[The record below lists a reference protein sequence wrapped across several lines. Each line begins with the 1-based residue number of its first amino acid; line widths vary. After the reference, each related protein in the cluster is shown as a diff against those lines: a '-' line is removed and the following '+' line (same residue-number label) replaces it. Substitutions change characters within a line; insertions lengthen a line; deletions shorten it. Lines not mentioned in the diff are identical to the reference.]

1 MERIRLTQ
9 RMAARNRKA
18 DSAEPETAIDLGKNR
33 TYHKID
39 EYHTFE
45 PSQNHWEPDM
55 RHEWKEDKHDET
67 GFGVPKMAKVY
78 MAAKKATKLAMM
90 LLGEDADEAVL
101 EKQARAFMRMGDKA
115 LTASIERWAEC
126 NCEGEDCEKKCK
138 AAEEAP
144 AEEPAPAPAPEEP
157 APAPAEEPAPAPAEE
172 PAPAPAEEPAP
183 APAPVEPKAP
193 EASAEESAPVEEA
206 PAEEPADVEVSDEL
220 VDTDVDFDEPADD
233 ADNGADADIEA
244 CFAADGDEEAAPVA
258 EPAVASK
265 KAGLKRLA
273 GQPTLVRVASKNADD
288 LAGVWDKWSNPDV
301 R

>member
-1 MERIRLTQ
+1 
-9 RMAARNRKA
+9 MAARNRKA

-101 EKQARAFMRMGDKA
+101 ERQARAFMRMGDKA

-126 NCEGEDCEKKCK
+126 NCEGENCEKECK

-144 AEEPAPAPAPEEP
+144 AEEPAPAPAP
-157 APAPAEEPAPAPAEE
+157 
-172 PAPAPAEEPAP
+172 AEEPAP
-183 APAPVEPKAP
+183 APAPAPEEPAPAPEEPAPAPEEPKAP

>member
-1 MERIRLTQ
+1 MERVRLTK

-33 TYHKID
+33 SYHKID

-45 PSQNHWEPDM
+45 PSLNHWEPDM

-90 LLGEDADEAVL
+90 LLGENADEAVL

-126 NCEGEDCEKKCK
+126 NCEGENCEKDCK
-138 AAEEAP
+138 ADEEEPAKETSPTPEESAP
-144 AEEPAPAPAPEEP
+144 APAPAPAPEES
-157 APAPAEEPAPAPAEE
+157 AP
-172 PAPAPAEEPAP
+172 
-183 APAPVEPKAP
+183 
-193 EASAEESAPVEEA
+193 APVEEA
-206 PAEEPADVEVSDEL
+206 PAEETAPVAEPAPEEPADVEVSDEL

-244 CFAADGDEEAAPVA
+244 CFAADGEEEATPVA

>member
-1 MERIRLTQ
+1 MERVRLTK

-33 TYHKID
+33 SYHKID

-45 PSQNHWEPDM
+45 PSLNHWEPDM

-90 LLGEDADEAVL
+90 LLGEYADEAVL

-172 PAPAPAEEPAP
+172 PAPAPAPE
-183 APAPVEPKAP
+183 EPKAP

>member
-1 MERIRLTQ
+1 MERVRLTK

-33 TYHKID
+33 SYHKID

-45 PSQNHWEPDM
+45 PSLNHWEPDM

-90 LLGEDADEAVL
+90 LLGENADEAVL

-126 NCEGEDCEKKCK
+126 NCEGENCEKECK
-138 AAEEAP
+138 ADEEAP
-144 AEEPAPAPAPEEP
+144 AKETAPTPEESAPAPAPAPEES
-157 APAPAEEPAPAPAEE
+157 APAP
-172 PAPAPAEEPAP
+172 
-183 APAPVEPKAP
+183 
-193 EASAEESAPVEEA
+193 EESAPAPVEEA
-206 PAEEPADVEVSDEL
+206 PAEETAPVAEPAPEEPADVEVSDEL

-244 CFAADGDEEAAPVA
+244 CFAADGEEEATPVA

>member
-1 MERIRLTQ
+1 MERVRLTK

-33 TYHKID
+33 SYHKID

-45 PSQNHWEPDM
+45 PSLNHWEPDM

-90 LLGEDADEAVL
+90 LLGENADEAVL

-126 NCEGEDCEKKCK
+126 NCEGENCEKDCK
-138 AAEEAP
+138 ADEEAP
-144 AEEPAPAPAPEEP
+144 AKETAPTPEESAPAPAPAPEES
-157 APAPAEEPAPAPAEE
+157 AP
-172 PAPAPAEEPAP
+172 
-183 APAPVEPKAP
+183 
-193 EASAEESAPVEEA
+193 APVEEA
-206 PAEEPADVEVSDEL
+206 PAEETAPAPAPAPEEPADVEVSDEL

-244 CFAADGDEEAAPVA
+244 CFAADGEEEATPVA

>member
-1 MERIRLTQ
+1 
-9 RMAARNRKA
+9 MAARNRKA

-33 TYHKID
+33 SYHKID

-45 PSQNHWEPDM
+45 PSLNHWEPDM

-90 LLGEDADEAVL
+90 LLGENADEAVL

-126 NCEGEDCEKKCK
+126 NCEGENCEKDCK
-138 AAEEAP
+138 ADDEAP
-144 AEEPAPAPAPEEP
+144 AEETAPTPEESAPAPAPEES
-157 APAPAEEPAPAPAEE
+157 AP
-172 PAPAPAEEPAP
+172 
-183 APAPVEPKAP
+183 
-193 EASAEESAPVEEA
+193 APVEEA
-206 PAEEPADVEVSDEL
+206 PAEETAPAPAPAPEEPADVEVSDEL

-244 CFAADGDEEAAPVA
+244 CFAADGEEEATPVA

>member
-1 MERIRLTQ
+1 MERVRLTK

-33 TYHKID
+33 SYHKID

-45 PSQNHWEPDM
+45 PSLNHWEPDM

-90 LLGEDADEAVL
+90 LLGENADEAVL

-126 NCEGEDCEKKCK
+126 NCEGENCEKDCK
-138 AAEEAP
+138 ADEEAP
-144 AEEPAPAPAPEEP
+144 AKETSPTPEESAPAPAPEES
-157 APAPAEEPAPAPAEE
+157 AP
-172 PAPAPAEEPAP
+172 
-183 APAPVEPKAP
+183 
-193 EASAEESAPVEEA
+193 APVEEA
-206 PAEEPADVEVSDEL
+206 PAEETAPVAEPAPEEPADVEVSDEL

-244 CFAADGDEEAAPVA
+244 CFAADGEEEATPVA

>member
-1 MERIRLTQ
+1 MERVRLTK

-33 TYHKID
+33 SYHKID

-45 PSQNHWEPDM
+45 PSLNHWEPDM

-90 LLGEDADEAVL
+90 LLGENADEAVL

-126 NCEGEDCEKKCK
+126 NCEGENCEKECK

-144 AEEPAPAPAPEEP
+144 AEEPAPAPAP
-157 APAPAEEPAPAPAEE
+157 AP
-172 PAPAPAEEPAP
+172 EEPAP
-183 APAPVEPKAP
+183 APAP
-193 EASAEESAPVEEA
+193 EESAPAPVEEA
-206 PAEEPADVEVSDEL
+206 PAEETAPVAEPAPEEPADVEVSDEL

-244 CFAADGDEEAAPVA
+244 CFAADGEEQATPVA

>member
-126 NCEGEDCEKKCK
+126 NCEGENCEKDCK
-138 AAEEAP
+138 AA
-144 AEEPAPAPAPEEP
+144 
-157 APAPAEEPAPAPAEE
+157 
-172 PAPAPAEEPAP
+172 
-183 APAPVEPKAP
+183 
-193 EASAEESAPVEEA
+193 EEA

>member
-9 RMAARNRKA
+9 RMAARNRQA

-90 LLGEDADEAVL
+90 LLGENADERVL
-101 EKQARAFMRMGDKA
+101 ENQARAFMRMGDKA
-115 LTASIERWAEC
+115 LTASIDRWAQCKGEEC
-126 NCEGEDCEKKCK
+126 CDNAPVEGCNKNADDDEPE
-138 AAEEAP
+138 APVAPAPAEAP
-144 AEEPAPAPAPEEP
+144 AEDPAPAEEAPAPAPAPAED
-157 APAPAEEPAPAPAEE
+157 AAPAEAPAED
-172 PAPAPAEEPAP
+172 
-183 APAPVEPKAP
+183 V
-193 EASAEESAPVEEA
+193 VEEA
-206 PAEEPADVEVSDEL
+206 PAEAPAEASADDPADVEVSDEL
-220 VDTDVDFDEPADD
+220 VDNDVDFDEPADN

-244 CFAADGDEEAAPVA
+244 CFAADGEEEVAPTVDSA
-258 EPAVASK
+258 TPK
-265 KAGLKRLA
+265 KAGLKKLA

>member
-126 NCEGEDCEKKCK
+126 NCEGENCEKDCK
-138 AAEEAP
+138 AAEEAPAEEPAPAPAP

-157 APAPAEEPAPAPAEE
+157 APAPE
-172 PAPAPAEEPAP
+172 
-183 APAPVEPKAP
+183 EPKAP

>member
-1 MERIRLTQ
+1 MERVRLTK

-33 TYHKID
+33 SYHKID

-45 PSQNHWEPDM
+45 PSLNHWEPDM

-90 LLGEDADEAVL
+90 LLGENADEAVL

-144 AEEPAPAPAPEEP
+144 AEETAHNKDPEEP
-157 APAPAEEPAPAPAEE
+157 APAPAEEPAPAPA
-172 PAPAPAEEPAP
+172 PAPE
-183 APAPVEPKAP
+183 EPKAP

>member
-1 MERIRLTQ
+1 
-9 RMAARNRKA
+9 MAARNRKA

-126 NCEGEDCEKKCK
+126 NCEGEDCEKECK

-157 APAPAEEPAPAPAEE
+157 APAPAEEPAPAPA
-172 PAPAPAEEPAP
+172 PEEPAP
-183 APAPVEPKAP
+183 APAPEEPKAP

>member
-101 EKQARAFMRMGDKA
+101 ERQARAFMRMGDKA

-126 NCEGEDCEKKCK
+126 NCEGENCEKECK

-144 AEEPAPAPAPEEP
+144 AEEPAPAPAP
-157 APAPAEEPAPAPAEE
+157 
-172 PAPAPAEEPAP
+172 AEEPAP
-183 APAPVEPKAP
+183 APAPAPEEPAPAPEEPAPAPEEPKAP

>member
-90 LLGEDADEAVL
+90 LLGENADEAVL

-126 NCEGEDCEKKCK
+126 NCEGENCEKDCK

-144 AEEPAPAPAPEEP
+144 AEEPAPAPAP
-157 APAPAEEPAPAPAEE
+157 
-172 PAPAPAEEPAP
+172 AEEPAP
-183 APAPVEPKAP
+183 APAPEESAPAPAPEEPAPAPEEPKAP

>member
-1 MERIRLTQ
+1 MERVRLTK

-33 TYHKID
+33 SYHKID

-45 PSQNHWEPDM
+45 PSLNHWEPDM
-55 RHEWKEDKHDET
+55 RHEWKEDKLDET

-90 LLGEDADEAVL
+90 LLGEHADEAVL

-126 NCEGEDCEKKCK
+126 NCEGENCEKDCK
-138 AAEEAP
+138 ADEEAP
-144 AEEPAPAPAPEEP
+144 AKETAPTPEESAPAPAPAPEES
-157 APAPAEEPAPAPAEE
+157 AP
-172 PAPAPAEEPAP
+172 
-183 APAPVEPKAP
+183 
-193 EASAEESAPVEEA
+193 APVEEA
-206 PAEEPADVEVSDEL
+206 PAEETAPVAEPAPEEPADVEVSDEL

-244 CFAADGDEEAAPVA
+244 CFAADGEEEAAPVA

>member
-1 MERIRLTQ
+1 MERVRLTK

-33 TYHKID
+33 SYHKID

-45 PSQNHWEPDM
+45 PSLNHWEPDM

-90 LLGEDADEAVL
+90 LLGENADEAVL

-126 NCEGEDCEKKCK
+126 NCEGENCEKDCK
-138 AAEEAP
+138 ADEEAP
-144 AEEPAPAPAPEEP
+144 AKETSPTPEESAPAPAPAPAPEES
-157 APAPAEEPAPAPAEE
+157 AP
-172 PAPAPAEEPAP
+172 
-183 APAPVEPKAP
+183 
-193 EASAEESAPVEEA
+193 APVEEA
-206 PAEEPADVEVSDEL
+206 PAEETAPVAEPAPEEPADVEVSDEL

-244 CFAADGDEEAAPVA
+244 CFAADGEEEATPVA

>member
-1 MERIRLTQ
+1 MERVRLTK

-33 TYHKID
+33 SYHKID

-45 PSQNHWEPDM
+45 PSLNHWEPDM

-90 LLGEDADEAVL
+90 LLGENADEAVL

-126 NCEGEDCEKKCK
+126 NCEGENCEKECK

-144 AEEPAPAPAPEEP
+144 AEEPAPAPAP
-157 APAPAEEPAPAPAEE
+157 AP
-172 PAPAPAEEPAP
+172 EEPAP
-183 APAPVEPKAP
+183 APAPAP
-193 EASAEESAPVEEA
+193 APVEEA
-206 PAEEPADVEVSDEL
+206 PAEETAPVAEPAPEEPADVEVSDEL

-244 CFAADGDEEAAPVA
+244 CFAADGEEEATPVA

-265 KAGLKRLA
+265 KVGLKRLA

>member
-1 MERIRLTQ
+1 
-9 RMAARNRKA
+9 MAARNRKA

-33 TYHKID
+33 SYHKID

-45 PSQNHWEPDM
+45 PSLNHWEPDM

-90 LLGEDADEAVL
+90 LLGENADEAVL

-126 NCEGEDCEKKCK
+126 NCEGENCEKECK

-157 APAPAEEPAPAPAEE
+157 APAPAPAP
-172 PAPAPAEEPAP
+172 
-183 APAPVEPKAP
+183 
-193 EASAEESAPVEEA
+193 EESAPAPVEEA
-206 PAEEPADVEVSDEL
+206 PAEETAPAPAPAPEEPADVEVSDEL

-244 CFAADGDEEAAPVA
+244 CFAADGEEEATPVA

-265 KAGLKRLA
+265 KVGLKRLA

>member
-33 TYHKID
+33 SYHKID

-45 PSQNHWEPDM
+45 PSLNHWEPDM

-90 LLGEDADEAVL
+90 LLGENADEAVL

-126 NCEGEDCEKKCK
+126 NCEGENCEKECK

-157 APAPAEEPAPAPAEE
+157 T
-172 PAPAPAEEPAP
+172 PAP
-183 APAPVEPKAP
+183 APAP
-193 EASAEESAPVEEA
+193 EESAPAPVEEA
-206 PAEEPADVEVSDEL
+206 PAEETAPVAEPAPEEPADVEVSDEL

-244 CFAADGDEEAAPVA
+244 CFAADGEEEATPVA

-265 KAGLKRLA
+265 KVGLKRLA

>member
-1 MERIRLTQ
+1 MERVRLTK

-33 TYHKID
+33 SYHKID

-45 PSQNHWEPDM
+45 PSLNHWEPDM

-90 LLGEDADEAVL
+90 LLGENADEAVL

-126 NCEGEDCEKKCK
+126 NCEGENCEKDCK

-144 AEEPAPAPAPEEP
+144 AEETAPVAEP
-157 APAPAEEPAPAPAEE
+157 AP
-172 PAPAPAEEPAP
+172 
-183 APAPVEPKAP
+183 
-193 EASAEESAPVEEA
+193 
-206 PAEEPADVEVSDEL
+206 EEPADVEVSDEL

-244 CFAADGDEEAAPVA
+244 CFAADGEEEATPVA

>member
-1 MERIRLTQ
+1 
-9 RMAARNRKA
+9 MAARNRKA

-33 TYHKID
+33 SYHKID

-45 PSQNHWEPDM
+45 PSLNHWEPDM

-90 LLGEDADEAVL
+90 LLGENADEAVL

-144 AEEPAPAPAPEEP
+144 AEEPAPAPAP
-157 APAPAEEPAPAPAEE
+157 EEPAPAPAEE

-244 CFAADGDEEAAPVA
+244 CFAADGEEEATPVA

>member
-1 MERIRLTQ
+1 MERVRLTK

-33 TYHKID
+33 SYHKID

-45 PSQNHWEPDM
+45 PSLNHWEPDM

-90 LLGEDADEAVL
+90 LLGENADEAVL

-126 NCEGEDCEKKCK
+126 NCEGEDCKKECK

-157 APAPAEEPAPAPAEE
+157 APAPAPAPAP
-172 PAPAPAEEPAP
+172 
-183 APAPVEPKAP
+183 
-193 EASAEESAPVEEA
+193 EESAPAPVEEA
-206 PAEEPADVEVSDEL
+206 PAEETAPVAEPAPEEPADVEVSDEL

>member
-1 MERIRLTQ
+1 MERVRLTK

-33 TYHKID
+33 SYHKID

-45 PSQNHWEPDM
+45 PSLNHWEPDM

-90 LLGEDADEAVL
+90 LLGENADEAVL

-126 NCEGEDCEKKCK
+126 NCEGENCEKDCK
-138 AAEEAP
+138 ADEEAP
-144 AEEPAPAPAPEEP
+144 AKETAPTPEESAPAPAPAPAPEES
-157 APAPAEEPAPAPAEE
+157 AP
-172 PAPAPAEEPAP
+172 
-183 APAPVEPKAP
+183 
-193 EASAEESAPVEEA
+193 APVEEA
-206 PAEEPADVEVSDEL
+206 PAEETAPVAEPAPEEPADVEVSDEL

-244 CFAADGDEEAAPVA
+244 CFVADGEEEATPVA

-265 KAGLKRLA
+265 KVGLKRLA

>member
-1 MERIRLTQ
+1 MERVRLTK

-33 TYHKID
+33 SYHKID

-45 PSQNHWEPDM
+45 PSLNHWEPDM

-90 LLGEDADEAVL
+90 LLGENADEAVL

-126 NCEGEDCEKKCK
+126 NCEGENCEKDCK

-144 AEEPAPAPAPEEP
+144 AEEPAPAPAPEES
-157 APAPAEEPAPAPAEE
+157 A
-172 PAPAPAEEPAP
+172 PAP
-183 APAPVEPKAP
+183 APAP
-193 EASAEESAPVEEA
+193 EESAPAPVEEA
-206 PAEEPADVEVSDEL
+206 PAEETAPVAEPAPEEPADVEVSDEL

-244 CFAADGDEEAAPVA
+244 CFAADGEEEATPVA

>member
-157 APAPAEEPAPAPAEE
+157 APAPAEEPAP
-172 PAPAPAEEPAP
+172 EEPAP
-183 APAPVEPKAP
+183 APAPAPEEPAPAPEEPKAP

>member
-1 MERIRLTQ
+1 MERVRLTK

-33 TYHKID
+33 SYHKID

-45 PSQNHWEPDM
+45 PSLNHWEPDM

-126 NCEGEDCEKKCK
+126 NCEGENCEKDCK
-138 AAEEAP
+138 ADEEAP
-144 AEEPAPAPAPEEP
+144 AKETAPTPEESAPAPAPAPEES
-157 APAPAEEPAPAPAEE
+157 AP
-172 PAPAPAEEPAP
+172 
-183 APAPVEPKAP
+183 
-193 EASAEESAPVEEA
+193 APVEEA
-206 PAEEPADVEVSDEL
+206 PAEETAPVAEPAPEEPADVEVSDEL

-244 CFAADGDEEAAPVA
+244 CFAADGEEEAAPVA

>member
-126 NCEGEDCEKKCK
+126 NCEGENCEKDCK

-144 AEEPAPAPAPEEP
+144 AEEPAPAPAP
-157 APAPAEEPAPAPAEE
+157 
-172 PAPAPAEEPAP
+172 AEEPAP
-183 APAPVEPKAP
+183 APAPEESTPAPAPEEPVPAPEEPKAP

>member
-172 PAPAPAEEPAP
+172 PAPAPAPE
-183 APAPVEPKAP
+183 EPKAP

>member
-1 MERIRLTQ
+1 MERVRLTK

-33 TYHKID
+33 SYHKID

-45 PSQNHWEPDM
+45 PSLNHWEPDK

-90 LLGEDADEAVL
+90 LLGENADEAVL

-126 NCEGEDCEKKCK
+126 NCEGENCEKECK

-144 AEEPAPAPAPEEP
+144 AEEPAPAPAP
-157 APAPAEEPAPAPAEE
+157 AP
-172 PAPAPAEEPAP
+172 EEPAP
-183 APAPVEPKAP
+183 APAPAP
-193 EASAEESAPVEEA
+193 APVEEA
-206 PAEEPADVEVSDEL
+206 PAEETAPVAEPAPEEPADVEVSDEL

-244 CFAADGDEEAAPVA
+244 CFAADGEEEATPVA

-265 KAGLKRLA
+265 KVGLKRLA

>member
-1 MERIRLTQ
+1 MERVRLTK

-33 TYHKID
+33 SYHKID

-45 PSQNHWEPDM
+45 PSLNHWEPDM

-90 LLGEDADEAVL
+90 LLGENADEAVL

-126 NCEGEDCEKKCK
+126 NCEGENCEKDCK

-144 AEEPAPAPAPEEP
+144 AEEPAPAPAPTP
-157 APAPAEEPAPAPAEE
+157 
-172 PAPAPAEEPAP
+172 EEPAP
-183 APAPVEPKAP
+183 APAPAPAP
-193 EASAEESAPVEEA
+193 EESAPAPVEEA
-206 PAEEPADVEVSDEL
+206 PAEETAPVAEPAPEEPADVEVSDEL

-244 CFAADGDEEAAPVA
+244 CFAADGEEEATPVA

>member
-1 MERIRLTQ
+1 MERVRLTK

-33 TYHKID
+33 SYHKID

-45 PSQNHWEPDM
+45 PSLNHWEPDM

-90 LLGEDADEAVL
+90 LLGENADEAVL

-126 NCEGEDCEKKCK
+126 NCEGENCEKDCK

-144 AEEPAPAPAPEEP
+144 AEETSPTPEES
-157 APAPAEEPAPAPAEE
+157 AP
-172 PAPAPAEEPAP
+172 
-183 APAPVEPKAP
+183 
-193 EASAEESAPVEEA
+193 APVEEA
-206 PAEEPADVEVSDEL
+206 PAEETAPVAEPAPEEPADVEVSDEL

-244 CFAADGDEEAAPVA
+244 CFAADGEEEATPVA